1 MSTYG
6 IDLGTTYSCIAK
18 LDQNGN
24 PEVIQNYV
32 DGTYTLA
39 SAVFFEEDS
48 DNTLYGESAKEYMET
63 SPERLVQFAKR
74 EIGKPN
80 GKKWD
85 IDGNEYTPIEISAL
99 ILKKLKQM
107 AEEQGE
113 NVTDVI
119 ITCPA
124 YFGLEER
131 NATRKAGELAGM
143 NVLNLVNEPTAAAIS
158 YCYREFQDNQIVVVY
173 DLGGGTF
180 DVTVLN
186 MSIEKDDAGNNKQQM
201 KVLASSGNDRLGGK
215 DWDEILYNILLDRYC
230 QEIGLDPSDLEG
242 DTRQSVRSKVEKTKK
257 NLSQTDLAKVKVK
270 SEAGPITIVVTREE
284 FEEATR
290 HLVAQTIDL
299 LNVALNEAG
308 DIKIDKVLL
317 VGGSTNMPMIKKVV
331 EDKFPGLVQV
341 EDPERAVAKGAAVYA
356 SILVGEDEPVPI
368 SKQKPE
374 IEPIADPAAG
384 EVETPAPVYRSR
396 ATGIGEITVVDQA
409 PRSFG
414 PGVFINGEYTVDNL
428 ILKGT
433 ELPAASTKVYGTMA
447 DNQEMV
453 RLSVF
458 ESMTLEE
465 RVRPCEDPEGNAQDT
480 NPEYLMKA
488 LGQLVL
494 ELPPNTPARTQIEV
508 TFMIDAAGIH
518 VTARNLVTG
527 ESNTTR
533 IEYAT
538 SMTEEQTEDSLRK
551 LNMLSLED

>member
-1 MSTYG
+1 MGTYG

-48 DNTLYGESAKEYMET
+48 DNTLYGESAKEYLET
-63 SPERLVQFAKR
+63 SPGRLVQFAKR

-80 GKKWD
+80 GKVYK
-85 IDGNEYTPIEISAL
+85 IDSKEYTPIEISAL

-113 NVTDVI
+113 NVSDVV

-158 YCYREFQDNQIVVVY
+158 YCYREFQDNQVVVIY

-186 MSIEKDDAGNNKQQM
+186 MSIVKDESGNNKQQM
-201 KVLASSGNDRLGGK
+201 RVLASSGNDRLGGK
-215 DWDEILYNILLDRYC
+215 DWDDILYAILLDRYC
-230 QEIGLDPSDLEG
+230 QEIGMEADDLDA
-242 DTRQSVRSKVEKTKK
+242 DTRQSVRSRVEKTKK
-257 NLSQTDLAKVKVK
+257 NLSQTDSAKVKIK
-270 SEAGPITIVVTREE
+270 SDAGPINIIVTREE

-299 LNVALNEAG
+299 LDVALREAG
-308 DIKIDKVLL
+308 DVNIDKVLL
-317 VGGSTNMPMIKKVV
+317 VGGSTNMPMIKAVV
-331 EDKFPGLVQV
+331 EEKFPGLVQV
-341 EDPERAVAKGAAVYA
+341 EDPDRAVAKGAAVYA
-356 SILVGEDEPVPI
+356 SILVEEDVAPIPAPNPVVDPVNDAAVTQGPV
-368 SKQKPE
+368 SK
-374 IEPIADPAAG
+374 PAAG
-384 EVETPAPVYRSR
+384 GRE
-396 ATGIGEITVVDQA
+396 TGIGEISVVDQT

-414 PGVFINGEYTVDNL
+414 PGVFINREYTVDNL

-433 ELPAASTKVYGTMA
+433 EIPAVSTKVYGTMA
-447 DNQEMV
+447 DNQAMV

-465 RVRPCEDPEGNAQDT
+465 RVRPCEDPEGNPQDT

-488 LGQLVL
+488 LGQLIL
-494 ELPPNTPARTQIEV
+494 ELPPDTPAGTQIEV
-508 TFMIDAAGIH
+508 TFMIDASGIH
-518 VTARNLVTG
+518 VTARNLATG

-538 SMTEEQTEDSLRK
+538 SMTAEQTEDSLRK
-551 LNMLSLED
+551 LNMLSLDD